1 MKKYQSAVN
10 ALRRGALA
18 QGLSLALISLLASL
32 PASGLVKP
40 SGPSSQQE
48 FGAGAP
54 TAPTVIGTIF
64 TVNSTDDTTGV
75 CPSAHCTL
83 RGAILAANQSAGD
96 DGISFAIPATD
107 PGCASGACTINLN
120 SALPD
125 LSTNIAINGPG
136 PGNLT
141 VRRNAAANFRI
152 FNVTTT
158 GSASISGLTLR
169 DGNISFEQG
178 GGIRNVTGT
187 LNVMNCTLSNNTA
200 PNGGAIFSSGPLN
213 ITNSTITGNIAPVGP
228 GGILFNSS
236 ASANITNTTISG
248 NIAEIGGGLQVA
260 NGTMTISNSTISDN
274 TATGGGDAA
283 GDAGGILVASATV
296 NILNS
301 TISGNTGNGGK
312 GGGMLLD
319 FQSVVN
325 LTGTTISNN
334 KAGFGGGIYSQHAVN
349 ILDSTI
355 NNNSANPPN
364 SNSIGGAGVLLS
376 AGTGS
381 ITNSTISN
389 NSANADAGGI
399 FVDSTGSLTLTN
411 STIVSNNAVGCGGL
425 CLNGPT
431 QAKSNIVALN
441 NGGQFPDAT
450 GQFISQGY
458 NLVGKPA
465 GVNASLFQP
474 TDQVG
479 TTSSPLNPRIDPA
492 GLQDNGGP
500 TRTIALLPGSPGI
513 DKGSSHGLTGDL
525 TTDQRG
531 LGFPRTSNDPNVPDA
546 SGGDG
551 TDIGAFEVKTAA
563 PTPTPTPTPTPKT
576 IQFSAPSY
584 QVGEGDQQVT
594 LTVTRSGD
602 ASGAAS
608 VSFATS
614 DAAGAQNCNVVTGV
628 ASSRC
633 DYETRLA
640 TIQFA
645 AGETSK
651 AISVFI
657 IDDSYLEGPETFNA
671 TLSNPSGAS
680 LGSPA
685 TATVTINDN
694 DNFNGPN
701 PIDTAAFFVRVHYLD
716 FLNRLPDASGLD
728 FWTHNISDCGTDQPC
743 VDSKRIN
750 TSAAFYLSIEFQQ
763 TGYLVERIYKTSYG
777 DAHGS
782 STLGGTH
789 QLAVPVVRLNEFLFD
804 TQEIGQGVV
813 VGQTGWEQ
821 QLESNKQA
829 FVTEFV
835 QRSRFTTTFPSTM
848 TAGQFV
854 DALNANAGSPLSQSE
869 RDQLV
874 SDLSSNAK
882 TRGQVLRAV
891 AEHPNLA
898 AAESNR
904 AFVLMQFFGYLRRNP
919 NDPQDT
925 DYTGYDFW
933 LTKLN
938 QFNGNFINA
947 EMVKAFITSSEYRQ
961 RFGP

>member
-18 QGLSLALISLLASL
+18 QGLSLVLISLLASS
-32 PASGLVKP
+32 PAIGFVT
-40 SGPSSQQE
+40 PSSSASPHE
-48 FGAGAP
+48 FSLPGQTGP
-54 TAPTVIGTIF
+54 TGIGTIF

-83 RGAILAANQSAGD
+83 RGAILAANLSAGD
-96 DGISFAIPATD
+96 DGVGFAIPATD

-136 PGNLT
+136 PDKLT
-141 VRRNAAANFRI
+141 VRRNSAANFRI
-152 FNVTTT
+152 FNITTT
-158 GSASISGLTLR
+158 GSASISGLTIR
-169 DGNISFEQG
+169 DGSVSPLEG
-178 GGIRNVTGT
+178 GGIRNAAAT
-187 LNVMNCTLSNNTA
+187 LNVMNCTLSNNAANTA
-200 PNGGAIFSSGPLN
+200 GAIFSLGPLN
-213 ITNSTITGNIAPVGP
+213 ITNSTITGNIAEASA
-228 GGILFNSS
+228 GGILVNSS
-236 ASANITNTTISG
+236 GSASITNTTISG
-248 NIAEIGGGLQVA
+248 NSSEIAGGLLVA
-260 NGTMTISNSTISDN
+260 TVTMTISNSTISDN
-274 TATGGGDAA
+274 TATAAGDAA
-283 GDAGGILVASATV
+283 GDAGGILAQSATV
-296 NILNS
+296 NILDS

-312 GGGMLLD
+312 GGGILLD
-319 FQSVVN
+319 SQSVVN
-325 LTGTTISNN
+325 LTGTTINNN
-334 KAGFGGGIYSQHAVN
+334 KAANGGGIYSQHAVN

-355 NNNSANPPN
+355 NNNFANPPN
-364 SNSIGGAGVLLS
+364 SNSIGGAGVYIT

-389 NSANADAGGI
+389 NSTNADAGGI
-399 FVDSTGSLTLTN
+399 FVESTASLTLTN
-411 STIVSNNAVGCGGL
+411 STIVSNNAVSCGGL

-441 NGGQFPDAT
+441 NGGQSPDAS

-474 TDQVG
+474 TDQLG
-479 TTSSPLNPRIDPA
+479 TASAPLNPRVDPS

-500 TRTIALLPGSPGI
+500 TKTIALLPGSPAI
-513 DKGSSHGLTGDL
+513 DKGSSHGLTSDL

-531 LGFPRTSNDPNVPDA
+531 FGFPRTINDPNVPDA

-551 TDIGAFEVKTAA
+551 ADIGAFEVKTAA
-563 PTPTPTPTPTPKT
+563 PTPTPTPTPKT
-576 IQFSAPSY
+576 IQFNASTY
-584 QVGEGDQQVT
+584 QVGEADQQVT

-602 ASGAAS
+602 TSGAAS

-614 DAAGAQNCNVVTGV
+614 DSAGAQNCNVVTGV

-651 AISVFI
+651 AVSVFI

-680 LGSPA
+680 LGAPA
-685 TATVTINDN
+685 TAVLTINDN
-694 DNFNGPN
+694 DNSNGPN
-701 PIDTAAFFVRVHYLD
+701 PIDTASFFVRAHYLD
-716 FLNRLPDASGLD
+716 FLNRLPDPSGLD
-728 FWTHNISDCGTDQPC
+728 FWTHNITDCGSDQPC

-763 TGYLVERIYKTSYG
+763 TGYLVERIYKTAYG

-821 QLESNKQA
+821 QLENNKQA
-829 FVTEFV
+829 FVIEFG
-835 QRSRFTTTFPSTM
+835 QRSRFTTAFPATM
-848 TAGQFV
+848 TAAQFV

-882 TRGQVLRAV
+882 TRAQVLRAV

-919 NDPQDT
+919 DDPQDS

-947 EMVKAFITSSEYRQ
+947 EMVKAFITSVEYRQ